1 MQGRYLG
8 TLRAK
13 QLRFGTVA
21 EVLRTKFRTP
31 GAYIVRQGNSLKKV
45 K

>member
-8 TLRAK
+8 SLRFK
-13 QLRFGTVA
+13 QLNNGNLA